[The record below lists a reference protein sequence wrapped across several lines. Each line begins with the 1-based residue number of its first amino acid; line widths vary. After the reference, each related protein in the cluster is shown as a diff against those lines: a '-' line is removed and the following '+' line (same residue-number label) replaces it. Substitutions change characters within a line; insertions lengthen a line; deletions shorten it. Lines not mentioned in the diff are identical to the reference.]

1 MTLKERLLGFL
12 SQDGPKATRQ
22 QDKFLIIGLGN
33 PGKKYVQTRHNIGFY
48 ILDTF
53 AEQLEVSWRDA
64 RKLQSDII
72 ETTID
77 GQKCILAKPQT
88 FMNRSGEAVQRIIK
102 QYKIDINNI
111 TVVFD
116 DISLDLGKI
125 RMRQGGS
132 AGGHNGIKSLI
143 KHLPIDDFWRMK
155 VGVGSPP
162 ERFPLEKWVL
172 SRFTQEERET
182 LGNAVHNVIT
192 LLRNNTR
199 ENVTK

>member
-1 MTLKERLLGFL
+1 M
-12 SQDGPKATRQ
+12 
-22 QDKFLIIGLGN
+22 
-33 PGKKYVQTRHNIGFY
+33 QTRHNIGFY

-143 KHLPIDDFWRMK
+143 KHLPID
-155 VGVGSPP
+155 GSWSLGTYPG
-162 ERFPLEKWVL
+162 LLVSTNCVKWT
-172 SRFTQEERET
+172 SQIKSEAGSCC
-182 LGNAVHNVIT
+182 LGT
-192 LLRNNTR
+192 
-199 ENVTK
+199 

>member
-1 MTLKERLLGFL
+1 M
-12 SQDGPKATRQ
+12 
-22 QDKFLIIGLGN
+22 
-33 PGKKYVQTRHNIGFY
+33 QTRHNIGFY